1 MPYKLTKIID
11 VPFIIFL
18 IKIVHSSSQCKIGA
32 YIKLLLKFILEYG
45 IRFDLE
51 LRRRSLKREMIDS
64 MVDSLIGSASQKRD
78 RSKSQKRVHSKS
90 QNWDRSKYRFWEYYR
105 FRNDTNIGYITIS
118 KDYWRIELDQQ
129 LVLDLDR
136 LCLCK

>member
-18 IKIVHSSSQCKIGA
+18 IKIVHSSKQCKIAA

-64 MVDSLIGSASQKRD
+64 IQKRD
-78 RSKSQKRVHSKS
+78 RSKPQKRVHSKY
-90 QNWDRSKYRFWEYYR
+90 QYWEYYR
-105 FRNDTNIGYITIS
+105 FRNDTNIGYIAIS
-118 KDYWRIELDQQ
+118 KDYWRIELDQ
-129 LVLDLDR
+129 
-136 LCLCK
+136 

>member
-18 IKIVHSSSQCKIGA
+18 IQIAHSSNQRKISA
-32 YIKLLLKFILEYG
+32 YIKLVLNLILEYER
-45 IRFDLE
+45 RFDLE

-78 RSKSQKRVHSKS
+78 RSKSQ
-90 QNWDRSKYRFWEYYR
+90 NWDRSKYRFWEYSR
-105 FRNDTNIGYITIS
+105 FWNDTNIGYIATS
-118 KDYWRIELDQQ
+118 KDYWGIR
-129 LVLDLDR
+129 LDR
-136 LCLCK
+136 LVALRYSLTEF

>member
-1 MPYKLTKIID
+1 LPYKLTKIID

-64 MVDSLIGSASQKRD
+64 MVDSLIDSASQNW
-78 RSKSQKRVHSKS
+78 VHSKP
-90 QNWDRSKYRFWEYYR
+90 QKRGHSKPQYWEYYR
-105 FRNDTNIGYITIS
+105 FRNHPNIGIIPFLG
-118 KDYWRIELDQQ
+118 ILAM
-129 LVLDLDR
+129 
-136 LCLCK
+136 

>member
-18 IKIVHSSSQCKIGA
+18 IKIVHSSKQCKIAA

-64 MVDSLIGSASQKRD
+64 MVDSLIDSA
-78 RSKSQKRVHSKS
+78 SQKRVHSKS

-105 FRNDTNIGYITIS
+105 FRNDTNIGYIAIS
-118 KDYWRIELDQQ
+118 KDYWRIELDQ
-129 LVLDLDR
+129 
-136 LCLCK
+136 

>member
-11 VPFIIFL
+11 VPFIISL
-18 IKIVHSSSQCKIGA
+18 IKIVHSSNQCKISA
-32 YIKLLLKFILEYG
+32 YIKLVLNLILEYER
-45 IRFDLE
+45 RFDLE

-78 RSKSQKRVHSKS
+78 RSKSQ
-90 QNWDRSKYRFWEYYR
+90 NWDRSKYRFWEYSR
-105 FRNDTNIGYITIS
+105 FWNDTNIGYITIS

-136 LCLCK
+136 LCLFK